1 MTPPSSSIEPG
12 PNGFASDA
20 TPVGVASI
28 PWQKRA
34 LSRRGVLGWTIA
46 SMTGVVLIGTT
57 VAVALARS
65 ASHPAASKAPHG
77 AETAD
82 VVPAERPAPA
92 PAVSPPAR

>member
-1 MTPPSSSIEPG
+1 MTHPSSSNEPG
-12 PNGFASDA
+12 PSGFASDA
-20 TPVGVASI
+20 TPLGVTGI

-34 LSRRGVLGWTIA
+34 LSRRGVLAWTIG

-65 ASHPAASKAPHG
+65 ASHSAPSKAPHG

-82 VVPAERPAPA
+82 FVPAEPP
-92 PAVSPPAR
+92 PSPPAANPAAR